1 MQGFIPLEKKNIKTD
16 IQRNHTSDFLKQK
29 ESMRKYN
36 IAKNVADSSLDTEP
50 EEYSLMGRNR
60 ENVLNAT
67 NHFLELET
75 HEESDTER
83 NHWSA
88 RYVVNCFLVFE
99 QKTSYLN

>member
-1 MQGFIPLEKKNIKTD
+1 
-16 IQRNHTSDFLKQK
+16 
-29 ESMRKYN
+29 MRKYN

-83 NHWSA
+83 YHWNA

-99 QKTSYLN
+99 AKDKLFKLIE

>member
-1 MQGFIPLEKKNIKTD
+1 M
-16 IQRNHTSDFLKQK
+16 
-29 ESMRKYN
+29 
-36 IAKNVADSSLDTEP
+36 ADSSLDTEP

-83 NHWSA
+83 YHWNA
-88 RYVVNCFLVFE
+88 RYVVNCFLVFDAKGKLFKLIE
-99 QKTSYLN
+99 